1 MIQPYLDAITRSL
14 FHQNPLF
21 EKGVSLAFLDDKGR
35 VMMQS
40 NPEQN
45 EYQWAGISDTSSNYF
60 YIRHRDSGEIIHEQI
75 ESRNFG
81 SCSGPVT
88 QLSKFEFRVVA
99 SMVNFCPY
107 KLERLVREGLM
118 KSNFQDTATITVV
131 TVTPVRSNVN
141 SMAVV
146 AEESPVQ
153 KQFDKN
159 LIFVAVDFDLS
170 MKIKYF

>member
-1 MIQPYLDAITRSL
+1 MIQPYLEAISRSL
-14 FHQNPLF
+14 FNQNPLF
-21 EKGVSLAFLDDKGR
+21 QKGVSLAFLDDKGR
-35 VMMQS
+35 VMMQI

-45 EYQWAGISDTSSNYF
+45 EYQWAGISDTSQNYF
-60 YIRHRDSGEIIHEQI
+60 YIRHRDSGEIFHEQVDQK
-75 ESRNFG
+75 NYG
-81 SCSGPVT
+81 SCSGPTV
-88 QLSKFEFRVVA
+88 QLSRFEFRVVA

-107 KLERLVREGLM
+107 KLEKIIRDGLM
-118 KSNFQDTATITVV
+118 AANFPDTAAITGV

-146 AEESPVQ
+146 AEETPVT